1 MHSKGYPMIKS
12 YYTECIISIHKRRSK
27 QTNDNSYV
35 HQILYFKLQE
45 KKILVEAVVTFG
57 VMGKLANS
65 WFTKLKLS
73 KLNLRSLPN
82 AQKSK
87 LIWLSPH
94 QTFQP

>member
-45 KKILVEAVVTFG
+45 KKICFCIITA
-57 VMGKLANS
+57 AID
-65 WFTKLKLS
+65 LS
-73 KLNLRSLPN
+73 FRLEVDQVRNEL
-82 AQKSK
+82 
-87 LIWLSPH
+87 
-94 QTFQP
+94 FV